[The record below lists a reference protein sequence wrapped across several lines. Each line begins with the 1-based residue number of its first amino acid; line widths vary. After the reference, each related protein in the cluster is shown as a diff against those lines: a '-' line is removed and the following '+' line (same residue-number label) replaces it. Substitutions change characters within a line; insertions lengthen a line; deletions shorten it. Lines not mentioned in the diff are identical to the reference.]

1 MVQKQATKPACPAK
15 ASLKARPMMS
25 DEQALAMEALFSV
38 LASDTRL
45 KLLQE
50 IARRDEVCTVE
61 LAEALAMKPQAVSN
75 QLQRLQDK
83 SIVAGRRDGNNVYYR
98 IVDHCVIILLER
110 GLCLIE
116 ETAKRKEVSSS
127 GVGPSPM

>member
-127 GVGPSPM
+127 GVGQ